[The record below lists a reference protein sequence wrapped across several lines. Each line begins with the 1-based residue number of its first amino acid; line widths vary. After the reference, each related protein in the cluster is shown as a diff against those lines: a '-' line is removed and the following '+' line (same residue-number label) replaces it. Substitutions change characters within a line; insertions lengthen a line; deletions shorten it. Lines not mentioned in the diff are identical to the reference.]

1 MISEKLVQN
10 KIRSRALQEIGE
22 KMSIKF
28 KAIEEIG
35 DNNMDS
41 SLRNNENQ
49 SIKNFNIL
57 QVLNEIGKQKNQY

>member
-41 SLRNNENQ
+41 FMINNENQ